1 MPNRPADDKRVVLT
15 AVVRKT
21 HGMAIRRLPPLN
33 AIKAFEAAA
42 RLGSFSRGAVEL
54 GVTHGAVSRQIR
66 ALEDWLGVQLFVRT
80 NREAVA
86 TEAGRALLHE
96 AGPALD
102 RLAVAATRVREG
114 RFEQRLRVAALPTF
128 AMRWFIPRL
137 PGFQRAH
144 PDIDLRLVTASTA
157 AEQFQME
164 VDVVLSGPARRPG
177 WVGERFLG
185 EARLPVLNPALMRRR
200 PLRTPADLARHTL
213 LHSETLRDAWRRWLA
228 LVGLPELKPA
238 REQEFEHFYF
248 AIQAALDG
256 LGVVMGPIAL
266 VGEEVLQGRLVMPFP
281 EPALRARG
289 YFIYVPEARADAP
302 AVVALRRWLLST
314 GRITEADHP
323 RYLSA
328 RRDIGSRR

>member
-1 MPNRPADDKRVVLT
+1 
-15 AVVRKT
+15 
-21 HGMAIRRLPPLN
+21 
-33 AIKAFEAAA
+33 
-42 RLGSFSRGAVEL
+42 
-54 GVTHGAVSRQIR
+54 VSRTV
-66 ALEDWLGVQLFVRT
+66 L
-80 NREAVA
+80 REAGG
-86 TEAGRALLHE
+86 EIP
-96 AGPALD
+96 PAYS
-102 RLAVAATRVREG
+102 
-114 RFEQRLRVAALPTF
+114 P
-128 AMRWFIPRL
+128 
-137 PGFQRAH
+137 RAH

-185 EARLPVLNPALMRRR
+185 EARLPVLNPTLMRRR

-266 VGEEVLQGRLVMPFP
+266 VGEEVLQGSLVMPFP

-289 YFIYVPEARADAP
+289 YFIYVPEVRADAP
-302 AVVALRRWLLST
+302 AVVALRRWLLSA

-328 RRDIGSRR
+328 RRDIESRR